1 MKSNKLT
8 VSMDVLLFSFAFMIF
23 VCSFFEIRNIIHLD
37 TKMLQ
42 NIFMKNL
49 EPIEDIKLGRNYCEE
64 DKGYYPLVNYTFGG
78 VKEHCYIQKTQK
90 VVSKSCSSSKDISI
104 GPIEPKTLNIWHD
117 KNICIKRMQNTSLA
131 FEIVSSDENCPDGYN
146 ECGYINSKKKK
157 MCLKPDNSQSNTK
170 RNCPINFLII
180 TEEDPSKYSEG
191 YTILPL
197 TNNINLIYSKI
208 RRNSSIPIDFKVSEG
223 KYPCL
228 EVERR
233 SFINPPFPL
242 LINFPVFDCNRKNY
256 SPQSPN
262 DTGYDA
268 RYSEI
273 DHWKKH
279 NFFEDNDLYHEYK
292 ELIYPGWT
300 NDINTTNFTL
310 FYRDYY
316 HDKENCENYEK
327 FENSLLFQRTSLY
340 IKLVISLANIL
351 IMVLLISFLSLVK
364 VFSNFVH
371 SLVFLVKIIL
381 CYIFMIYN
389 LLIIKLSVQK
399 DLEIIKDFLSHSNSC
414 FDEET
419 IFTMRRYEVEKRAAA
434 IGTFTSIEFWFNI
447 CYGVFVSGETGR
459 FIHKVYVRIKNKYR
473 RKIAEDE
480 IGEKQLQSILRD
492 YREKEEKEKKE
503 KEKLKKKASTKG
515 KVSH

>member
-1 MKSNKLT
+1 MKNNKLT
-8 VSMDVLLFSFAFMIF
+8 VSMDMLLVSFAFMIF
-23 VCSFFEIRNIIHLD
+23 VCSFLEIRNIIHLD

-64 DKGYYPLVNYTFGG
+64 DKGYYPLVNYTFAG
-78 VKEHCYIQKTQK
+78 VKEYCYIQGTKK
-90 VVSKSCSSSKDISI
+90 IVNKSCSSSNDISI

-117 KNICIKRMQNTSLA
+117 KNICIKRMQNTSLT
-131 FEIVSSDENCPDGYN
+131 FEIIPSDQKCKEGYN
-146 ECGYINSKKKK
+146 ECGYINSHKKK
-157 MCLKPDNSQSNTK
+157 MCLKPSDTQANPE
-170 RNCPINFLII
+170 RNCPVNFLEI

-208 RRNSSIPIDFKVSEG
+208 RDNSSIPIDFKVSEG
-223 KYPCL
+223 RYPCL

-233 SFINPPFPL
+233 SFINDPFPL
-242 LINFPVFDCNRKNY
+242 LTNFPVFNCNRNNY
-256 SPQSPN
+256 IPQSSN
-262 DTGYDA
+262 DTGYDR

-273 DHWKKH
+273 DVWKKQ
-279 NFFEDNDLYHEYK
+279 NFFEDNDLYHDYK
-292 ELIYPGWT
+292 ELFYPGWT
-300 NDINTTNFTL
+300 NDINSTNFTL

-327 FENSLLFQRTSLY
+327 FEDALLFQRTRLY
-340 IKLVISLANIL
+340 IKLVVSLANIL
-351 IMVLLISFLSLVK
+351 IMVILISFLSLVK

-381 CYIFMIYN
+381 CYVFMIYN
-389 LLIIKLSVQK
+389 LLIIKLSVEK
-399 DLEIIKDFLSHSNSC
+399 DLEVIKDFLSHKTSC

-419 IFTMRRYEVEKRAAA
+419 IYTMRRYEVEKRADS
-434 IGTFTSIEFWFNI
+434 IGAVASIEFWFNI
-447 CYGVFVSGETGR
+447 CYGLFVSGETCR

-473 RKIAEDE
+473 REIAVRE
-480 IGEKQLQSILRD
+480 IGEEKLQDILKD
-492 YREKEEKEKKE
+492 YREKEKREKER
-503 KEKLKKKASTKG
+503 LKKRALTKR